1 MAAGR
6 QSAGRLPVPQSS
18 KSVNTGDFPAIRK
31 IATILAAWV
40 NINLLDYCD
49 LNMPENIMLSV
60 MWSKTTV
67 LFKDQLFVMVK
78 HTSKCYSNFREQ
90 SLRIARLVS

>member
-60 MWSKTTV
+60 M
-67 LFKDQLFVMVK
+67 
-78 HTSKCYSNFREQ
+78 
-90 SLRIARLVS
+90 